1 MAIDVEPH
9 LSSMPELPEVEVC
22 RLALDEFFS
31 GREITSVEISD
42 VWAAQLDKAG
52 IDFGSRAPMKA
63 GDDGSQGLVGR
74 TIERVGRRG
83 KFYWFELASPS
94 TYGERTISVVEGHLR
109 MTGGWWLK
117 PAGADWPEDER
128 FVNGFPDR
136 YCHARILLDDGS
148 EAIYRDVRRF
158 GTLKLHTE
166 EQHDQRIAGWGID
179 PLHTT
184 WRFKR
189 FLQAVSGSRREL
201 KSLLL
206 DQSRVA
212 GLGNIYVAEICHLA
226 RIDPRRTA
234 DTLDE
239 DEWRRIFDA
248 TAPLLRESA
257 RIGGT
262 RLTNLDDLTYI
273 HEPQLHL
280 DNFEVKLRVYGREGK
295 ECARRGC
302 AGEIERAVQQNRST
316 FLCPTCQS

>member
-1 MAIDVEPH
+1 VGCTH
-9 LSSMPELPEVEVC
+9 LSDMPELPEVEVC
-22 RLALDEFFS
+22 RRALDEFFA
-31 GREITSVEISD
+31 GREVVAVEISD
-42 VWAAQLDKAG
+42 IWAAQLGKAG
-52 IDFGSRAPMKA
+52 IDFGHRAPMKA
-63 GDDGSQGLVGR
+63 GVDGSQGLVGR
-74 TIERVGRRG
+74 TVERVGRRG
-83 KFYWFELASPS
+83 KFYWFELAPPNPS
-94 TYGERTISVVEGHLR
+94 GEGTVSVVEGHLR

-117 PAGADWPEDER
+117 PAGADWPQDER
-128 FVNGFPDR
+128 FANGFPDK

-166 EQHDQRIAGWGID
+166 EQHSQRLAAWGLD

-212 GLGNIYVAEICHLA
+212 GLGNIYVSEICHLA
-226 RIDPRRTA
+226 GIDPRRKS
-234 DTLDE
+234 DTLGE

-257 RIGGT
+257 RVGGT
-262 RLTNLDDLTYI
+262 RLTELDDLTYI

-280 DNFEVKLRVYGREGK
+280 DNFEVRLRVYGREGGR
-295 ECARRGC
+295 CLRRGC
-302 AGEIERAVQQNRST
+302 TGEIERAVQQNRST